1 MAVVKIRE
9 RQLMGKTESKSGP
22 GRKLSLPA
30 CIRKRQ
36 YEGWFPVISEIKV
49 RSDKEGDLLHGRDPV
64 VLAQEMTQ
72 RPIAGISVVT
82 EPFHFGGH
90 MGLLRAVATA
100 VDLPVLRK
108 DFITTERQIEES
120 AAGGASAVLLIAAMI
135 EEELMTRLIKEAR
148 RHGIETL
155 VEAHSLAE
163 VKKIEHLD
171 FDLVGINNR
180 DITIFEVDD
189 TDVGRTEELARFCK
203 GSRPLISE
211 SSISTAAEVR
221 RAGKSGAD
229 AVLVGTAILQAARI
243 ADLLDELISV
253 GWPV

>member
-1 MAVVKIRE
+1 MSA
-9 RQLMGKTESKSGP
+9 S
-22 GRKLSLPA
+22 
-30 CIRKRQ
+30 IRKRQ
-36 YEGWFPVISEIKV
+36 HEGWFPVISEIKV
-49 RSDKEGDLLHGRDPV
+49 RSAKKGDLLGGRDPV
-64 VLAQEMTQ
+64 VLAREMAK

-82 EPFHFGGH
+82 EPLHFGGY
-90 MGLLRAVATA
+90 MDLLRAVAA
-100 VDLPVLRK
+100 NVDLPVLHK
-108 DFITTERQIEES
+108 DFITTEGQIQES
-120 AAGGASAVLLIAAMI
+120 AACGASAVLLIAAMI
-135 EEELMTRLIKEAR
+135 EEELMIRLIEEAQ
-148 RHGIETL
+148 RHGLETL
-155 VEAHSLAE
+155 VEAHNLAE

-189 TDVGRTEELARFCK
+189 TDVGRTEELAPFCK

-229 AVLVGTAILQAARI
+229 AVLVGTAILQAAHT
-243 ADLLDELISV
+243 ADLLDELTSV